1 MNLRLSLMMLLIMV
15 SLTAVCQYPLTKKIG
30 QQEVVIMTTK
40 QAEDINNRFLRM
52 KDSISLLKFN
62 MQTQQVQHKVTVS
75 QITDSLSKKQV
86 DLRYKEGEANW
97 YKKEYYQM
105 QTDTYK
111 YLGGIKTDMTVLVG
125 IVAVLTALVTIT
137 LK

>member
-1 MNLRLSLMMLLIMV
+1 MMLLIMV

-30 QQEVVIMTTK
+30 DQEVVIMTTK

-97 YKKEYYQM
+97 YKKDYYQV
-105 QTDTYK
+105 QEDTYK
-111 YLGGIKTDMTVLVG
+111 YLGDVRTSMYVLVG
-125 IVAVLTALVTIT
+125 ITAALTIVVTLIAR
-137 LK
+137 

>member
-1 MNLRLSLMMLLIMV
+1 MMLLMMV
-15 SLTAVCQYPLTKKIG
+15 SLIAVSQYPLTKKIG
-30 QQEVVIMTTK
+30 NESVVIMTTK

-52 KDSISLLKFN
+52 RDSISILKKN
-62 MQTQQVQHKVTVS
+62 LQTQQIQHAVFVD
-75 QITDSLSKKQV
+75 QITDSLSTKKI

-111 YLGGIKTDMTVLVG
+111 HLRSVQTSMTVLVC
-125 IVAVLTALVTIT
+125 ITAVLTGIVTIF
-137 LK
+137 LN

>member
-1 MNLRLSLMMLLIMV
+1 MMLLIMV

-30 QQEVVIMTTK
+30 DQEVVIMTTK

-62 MQTQQVQHKVTVS
+62 MQTQQVQHKEVVS
-75 QITDSLSKKQV
+75 RITDSLDKKQI

-105 QTDTYK
+105 QTDTYR
-111 YLGGIKTDMTVLVG
+111 YLGDVRTSMYTLVG
-125 IVAVLTALVTIT
+125 ITAVLTIVVTLIT
-137 LK
+137 K